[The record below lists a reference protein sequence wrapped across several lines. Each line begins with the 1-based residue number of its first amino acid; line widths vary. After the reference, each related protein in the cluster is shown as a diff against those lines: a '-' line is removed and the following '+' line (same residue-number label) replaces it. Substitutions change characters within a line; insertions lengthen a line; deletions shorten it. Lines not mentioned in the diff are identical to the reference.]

1 MSLLASGDT
10 DDPVDAQSRADCVL
24 RPERPETR
32 SQNGRSK
39 QLAGKLPEK
48 GQSPATTVS
57 EFGNSKQRRPW
68 NRTRSIRSP
77 QRRMGFW
84 AALSPA
90 RCLVLR
96 PKESCGPARV
106 PHTNA
111 ATSAHS
117 SLEKEDLFVPTAFAE
132 PNQPWPTASKA
143 ASLEPGSRRDCAE
156 FRPVEPA
163 NFGNQ
168 RRSEGH
174 SSQGH
179 VEAECLPEQAQED
192 PRLPRLEERQSTSRG
207 EYAGL
212 SSCIGEP
219 GLEEWQ

>member
-1 MSLLASGDT
+1 MSLFATGDT
-10 DDPVDAQSRADCVL
+10 GDSVGAQSRADGVL
-24 RPERPETR
+24 RPERPETQ
-32 SQNGRSK
+32 SQNGRWK
-39 QLAGKLPEK
+39 QLSGKPPEK
-48 GQSPATTVS
+48 GGSPATTVS

-77 QRRMGFW
+77 QRRKGFW

-132 PNQPWPTASKA
+132 PNRPQPKGSKA
-143 ASLEPGSRRDCAE
+143 ASLEPGSRRACAE
-156 FRPVEPA
+156 FRPVDPA

-174 SSQGH
+174 SSQGQ
-179 VEAECLPEQAQED
+179 VEAECLPEQAQEG
-192 PRLPRLEERQSTSRG
+192 PRLP
-207 EYAGL
+207 
-212 SSCIGEP
+212 
-219 GLEEWQ
+219 